1 MTAQTILPANSVVD
15 SGFDVANSARFEGGT
30 SDSLRWNSGANGNMI
45 LWTVSMWIKRGKFG
59 TEQTVWKWGSNASA
73 EGGIYFDANDQLVFI
88 NDSQNGGSNEVDG
101 VFRDPSAWY
110 HVVWACDTAQS
121 SNANR
126 WKVYINGVQ
135 RTLTGGPSISQANGQ
150 INQGATHQ
158 NWIGDSPRS
167 LQSGTS
173 SSFFSGYIAE
183 VVFIDGAALA
193 PTSFGEFDED
203 SGIWKPIESVADLT
217 FGTYGYYLN
226 FQNAAEL
233 GTDVSGESN
242 TFSETGLTAI
252 DQSTDTCTNNF
263 ATLNPLNVPTSN
275 RPTFAEG
282 NLKVTSGTT
291 GQAYM
296 GSATI
301 GVSSGKWYAEMKCL
315 VIDSMIAGISANVA
329 EDARDSNYPGQQGA
343 SVGILPDS
351 GNKYISDSG
360 STHGDAFSA
369 NDILMIALD
378 LDDNDVYFGRNG
390 NWFDGS
396 GNADENNPNSAISIT
411 AAASTID
418 GFYFFSVGD
427 GGGDEAAAAHWNF
440 GSPSYA
446 ISSGNADGEGFG
458 NFEYAVPSGYLAL
471 CTKNLAENG

>member
-1 MTAQTILPANSVVD
+1 YIMTAQTILPANSVTG
-15 SGFDVANSARFEGGT
+15 GFDVANSARFDQPDGA
-30 SDSLRWNSGANGNMI
+30 DSLRWNSGANGNMI

-242 TFSETGLTAI
+242 TFSESNISDVHQTE
-252 DQSTDTCTNNF
+252 DTPTNNF
-263 ATLNPLNVPTSN
+263 ATMNPLNVPAANGPVFSN
-275 RPTFAEG
+275 G
-282 NLKVTSGTT
+282 NLNLDSAANGNKFH
-291 GQAYM
+291 
-296 GSATI
+296 GSSTI
-301 GVSSGKWYAEMKCL
+301 GVSSGKWYMEFK
-315 VIDSMIAGISANVA
+315 
-329 EDARDSNYPGQQGA
+329 P
-343 SVGILPDS
+343 
-351 GNKYISDSG
+351 
-360 STHGDAFSA
+360 
-369 NDILMIALD
+369 
-378 LDDNDVYFGRNG
+378 
-390 NWFDGS
+390 
-396 GNADENNPNSAISIT
+396 
-411 AAASTID
+411 
-418 GFYFFSVGD
+418 
-427 GGGDEAAAAHWNF
+427 
-440 GSPSYA
+440 
-446 ISSGNADGEGFG
+446 
-458 NFEYAVPSGYLAL
+458 
-471 CTKNLAENG
+471 